1 MHEVYATG
9 NKNQNRLI
17 QFLFSSIIKCM
28 VNIQYIRTHIE
39 HICINDV
46 RKTYVFATHSN
57 SLLGQVYFLSI
68 SFLKIRFFYIFKTDK
83 ENNITKR
90 FHFFFTI
97 TALPV
102 LRYFVLRTQMS
113 LMTPSLAK

>member
-1 MHEVYATG
+1 
-9 NKNQNRLI
+9 
-17 QFLFSSIIKCM
+17 M

-46 RKTYVFATHSN
+46 RKTYVFETHSN

-68 SFLKIRFFYIFKTDK
+68 SFLKISVFFIFKTDK

-90 FHFFFTI
+90 FHFFTI